1 MELGKGG
8 GAVEEDPCPTQ
19 SHPSLNG
26 DQRGG
31 QGGPTPANKQGLYLP
46 FLPQALSPEPT
57 KVECFVFSFSGSAVS
72 QSCTTPIQDLCLWP
86 LVALGV

>member
-1 MELGKGG
+1 M
-8 GAVEEDPCPTQ
+8 
-19 SHPSLNG
+19 
-26 DQRGG
+26 
-31 QGGPTPANKQGLYLP
+31 NKQGLYLP